1 MAGPTVTL
9 TFAGDTKQLE
19 NAFDRVGSAT
29 SSTAGEVGKASG
41 RVKEYSSSWERAT
54 DASDAADTRAM
65 GFRDTITG
73 VSDSIKGFTDSS
85 LSMEERLLM
94 LGMGFGDLASGLA
107 NFLIPAVKSLV
118 GFLRVGL
125 LKALTLISA
134 HPIIAAITAL
144 AGLFVLLWTNS
155 ETFRDIVIGV
165 FNAVWNVVSSVAQ
178 WIWGR
183 MQALWGFITRV
194 ARGIGSAFMG
204 AFRGARNVVS
214 SVIGWIG
221 DRIRWVGRI
230 ASNIG
235 SAISGA
241 FRSAFNFV
249 ANLWNNTV
257 GSLSFSIPS
266 WVPGIGGSTLSMPK
280 IPTFHTGGVVP
291 GAPGSETLALLQA
304 GETVLPTQ
312 GGGAGV
318 GMSVQFTGNTDS
330 AVATLIMQLVRTGKI
345 QLVGGA

>member
-9 TFAGDTKQLE
+9 TFAGDSSQLQKS
-19 NAFDRVGSAT
+19 FDRVGESAQ
-29 SSTAGEVGKASG
+29 SMSGEVGKASG
-41 RVKEYSSSWERAT
+41 RVREYSSSWDRAT
-54 DASDAADTRAM
+54 EASDQADTRAM

-73 VSDSIKGFTDSS
+73 VSDSLKGFTDSS
-85 LSMEERLLM
+85 LSTEERLLM

-125 LKALTLISA
+125 MKALTLIAA

-155 ETFRDIVIGV
+155 ETFRDIVTSV
-165 FNAVWNVVSSVAQ
+165 FQAVWGVVSSVAG
-178 WIWGR
+178 WIWDR
-183 MQALWGFITRV
+183 MKDVWGFLTSV
-194 ARGIGSAFMG
+194 AEGIGSAFG
-204 AFRGARNVVS
+204 AAFRGIWNAVK
-214 SVIGWIG
+214 SVLGWIG
-221 DRIRWVGRI
+221 DRFRDIGRI
-230 ASNIG
+230 ASSIG
-235 SAISGA
+235 EGISNA
-241 FRSAFNFV
+241 FKGAFNFV
-249 ANLWNNTV
+249 ARIWNNTV

-266 WVPGIGGSTLSMPK
+266 WVPVVGGNTLSMPK
-280 IPTFHTGGVVP
+280 IPILHDGGVVP

-318 GMSVQFTGNTDS
+318 GVSIAFTGNTDS
-330 AVATLIMQLVRTGKI
+330 AVATLIMRLIRTGQI